1 MHMHGSLDKTS
12 ARACVHDRLAGH
24 KKIEFKATVN
34 LHADQVG
41 GLPKRDKNKI
51 LPRWLNSSRWF
62 MQIRESRSVSG
73 KNFPISRFLCT
84 CSLARCYRSVG
95 RGE

>member
-1 MHMHGSLDKTS
+1 MPCICMARCALDKTRS
-12 ARACVHDRLAGH
+12 RRNTRVCARVRVRACACVHDRLAGC

-51 LPRWLNSSRWF
+51 LP
-62 MQIRESRSVSG
+62 G
-73 KNFPISRFLCT
+73 
-84 CSLARCYRSVG
+84 G
-95 RGE
+95 G